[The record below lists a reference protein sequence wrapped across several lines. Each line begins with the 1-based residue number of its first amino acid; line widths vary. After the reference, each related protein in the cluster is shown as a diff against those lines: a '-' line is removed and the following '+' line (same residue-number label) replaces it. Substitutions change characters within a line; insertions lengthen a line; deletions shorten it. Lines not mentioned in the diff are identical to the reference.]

1 MKWVGLAAGPA
12 GGGTVFIKVVIA
24 IWFQVVITAA
34 FLPEADGT
42 AATGVA
48 APREMISSSATA
60 MPRDEW
66 RAALDVEAV
75 RMAPLRVHGARAP
88 RTLARVYPV

>member
-12 GGGTVFIKVVIA
+12 GGGTVFIKVVTA
-24 IWFQVVITAA
+24 IWFQVVITDA

-48 APREMISSSATA
+48 APRENDQQQ
-60 MPRDEW
+60 RDGD
-66 RAALDVEAV
+66 AA
-75 RMAPLRVHGARAP
+75 RRVAGSLGR
-88 RTLARVYPV
+88 